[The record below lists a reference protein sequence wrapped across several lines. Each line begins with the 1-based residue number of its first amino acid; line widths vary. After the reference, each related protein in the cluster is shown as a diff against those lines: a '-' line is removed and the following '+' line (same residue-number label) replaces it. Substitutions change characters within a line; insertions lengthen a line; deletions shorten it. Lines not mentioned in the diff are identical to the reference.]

1 MVRYSSHVTL
11 ALTDEK
17 LLKAHKHKMSGKL
30 SIEEEVKNVH
40 KHMGTVVKMMQ
51 NLKCSVE
58 MLEKK
63 IGEPRN

>member
-1 MVRYSSHVTL
+1 
-11 ALTDEK
+11 
-17 LLKAHKHKMSGKL
+17 MSGKL